1 MDAVLILKCYPAGIG
16 KHIVCIDAGTAAV
29 LQTAIR
35 GEPRTPYLFFT
46 KRKGTLKRNKINA
59 SKMSNILQKERITKT
74 NKTKMVAM
82 RFRESDYAAIKRKA
96 EKANMNFTE
105 FVTTAALN
113 KPITVINGL
122 SDVLKEQKAIGRNL
136 NQLTT
141 LCNMGKIICPDLT
154 ELIRQYGEGYGEIS
168 ELSGRRG

>member
-1 MDAVLILKCYPAGIG
+1 
-16 KHIVCIDAGTAAV
+16 
-29 LQTAIR
+29 
-35 GEPRTPYLFFT
+35 
-46 KRKGTLKRNKINA
+46 
-59 SKMSNILQKERITKT
+59 MSNILQKERITKT

-168 ELSGRRG
+168 KLSGRRG

>member
-1 MDAVLILKCYPAGIG
+1 
-16 KHIVCIDAGTAAV
+16 
-29 LQTAIR
+29 
-35 GEPRTPYLFFT
+35 
-46 KRKGTLKRNKINA
+46 
-59 SKMSNILQKERITKT
+59 MSNILQKERITKT

-141 LCNMGKIICPDLT
+141 LCNMGKIICPDFT